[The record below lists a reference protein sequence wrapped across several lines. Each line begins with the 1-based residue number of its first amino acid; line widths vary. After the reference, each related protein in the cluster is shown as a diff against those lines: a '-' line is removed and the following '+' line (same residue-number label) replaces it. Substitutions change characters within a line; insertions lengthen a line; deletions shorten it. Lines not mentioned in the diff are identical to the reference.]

1 MLLDEEMHATASEI
15 PISPTIPSKEY
26 HRSVRGHHDDMGIRP
41 TTAPAPSTGSADR
54 RRPTRVP
61 IVALLAIAC
70 GVLVLGCGRSDD
82 QEPIGTNRGDVEL
95 TGDDADRT
103 IEVTIGD
110 SLTMRLGSN
119 PGTGFEWEVT
129 VADDA
134 VVALTGSTYEPGQDD
149 EGSPGRD
156 AIVLTAIGP
165 GQTEVTF
172 DYRRPWETDVEP
184 EQTITVRVE
193 VVGNDGGTETGPDE

>member
-1 MLLDEEMHATASEI
+1 MT
-15 PISPTIPSKEY
+15 
-26 HRSVRGHHDDMGIRP
+26 
-41 TTAPAPSTGSADR
+41 
-54 RRPTRVP
+54 
-61 IVALLAIAC
+61 LLAIVC
-70 GVLVLGCGRSDD
+70 GVLVLGCGRSGDE
-82 QEPIGTNRGDVEL
+82 EPTGANRGDVEL

-103 IEVTIGD
+103 IEVTAGD

-119 PGTGFEWEVT
+119 PGTGFEWAVT

-134 VVALTGSTYEPGQDD
+134 VVTLTDSRYERGRDD
-149 EGSPGRD
+149 EGSPGQD